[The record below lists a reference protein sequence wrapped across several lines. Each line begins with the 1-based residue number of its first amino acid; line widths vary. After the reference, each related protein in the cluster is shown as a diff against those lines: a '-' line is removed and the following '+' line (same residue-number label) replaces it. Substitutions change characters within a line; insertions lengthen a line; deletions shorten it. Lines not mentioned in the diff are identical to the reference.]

1 MASEVLPPCPGPPHD
16 RPTPCVTATV
26 AATEPRRLRKKSYRK
41 GPCSGLRHSVGLEL
55 RRDHARS
62 NHQVSCADYTR
73 SWRLSTLRKTFARL
87 AARQITSADAL
98 RSIASES
105 PSPPPIRCLQSSP

>member
-1 MASEVLPPCPGPPHD
+1 MASEVFPPCPRPPHD

-26 AATEPRRLRKKSYRK
+26 DATEPRRLRKKSYRK

-73 SWRLSTLRKTFARL
+73 SWRLSTLLKAYCVTAGIARTCGEV
-87 AARQITSADAL
+87 I
-98 RSIASES
+98 
-105 PSPPPIRCLQSSP
+105 